1 MKRLAHIFLITA
13 ALLSGPHFLFPSPPA
28 AQAASTQGLHLG
40 DNPELPT
47 LTFYTSGLATTPQ
60 LALWYAARKGNL
72 LSHCNFEVKVWKTI
86 DDLRGNVLAGK
97 GDLWLGQTHGFVQ
110 AARRGAPVKLLA
122 VTAWRKFYLVTT
134 DETRLHFADYEGDEL
149 SYAPTG
155 SPAVPILQ
163 SILKGNR
170 PIRFKPGQGRQLAML
185 LMKGKIT
192 AALVPEPMVSI
203 LMTKVP
209 GLKVGENVETLY
221 GKVRKGEP
229 RMPIAGLAI
238 NTRILAQHPGL
249 AEAILDELKT
259 AGKALAQHPETGAAV
274 LPEAFTRFVTPK
286 LVTASL
292 KRDAILVERAR
303 DIQSEL
309 AAYLNVI
316 LPDHAPSEAELEA
329 TLF

>member
-1 MKRLAHIFLITA
+1 MKRLTRILLITA
-13 ALLSGPHFLFPSPPA
+13 ALFSGHYLLFPITPPV
-28 AQAASTQGLHLG
+28 QAAPASGLHLG
-40 DNPELPT
+40 NNPDLPT

-60 LALWYAARKGNL
+60 LPLWYAARKGNL
-72 LSHCNFEVKVWKTI
+72 LSHCNLEVKVWKTI

-122 VTAWRKFYLVTT
+122 VTAWRKFYLVST
-134 DETRLHFADYEGDEL
+134 DETRLHFADYQGETL

-163 SILKGNR
+163 SILKSDR

-203 LMTKVP
+203 LTMKVP

-221 GKVRKGEP
+221 GNVRQSKP

-238 NTRILAQHPGL
+238 HTKLLTQHPGL
-249 AEAILDELKT
+249 AEAILDELKK
-259 AGKALAQHPETGAAV
+259 AGEALAQHPEDGAAV
-274 LPEAFTRFVTPK
+274 LPEAFTRFVTPE

-303 DIQSEL
+303 EVQSEL
-309 AAYLNVI
+309 KAYLDVI
-316 LPDHAPSEAELEA
+316 LPDHAPSEADLEA